1 MKSLQAEVPK
11 KTGRK
16 RTLPPR
22 NTQINSLQ
30 TESFDVLIIG
40 GGASGA
46 GCAIDSVT
54 RGKILY
60 FVTFGYKNNNISGRI
75 IINLKI
81 NVLRF
86 ENCTCGIG

>member
-1 MKSLQAEVPK
+1 MQAEVAK

-22 NTQINSLQ
+22 NTQIQSLQ
-30 TESFDVLIIG
+30 TENFDVLIIG

-54 RGKILY
+54 RGKILLN
-60 FVTFGYKNNNISGRI
+60 T
-75 IINLKI
+75 L
-81 NVLRF
+81 
-86 ENCTCGIG
+86 

>member
-1 MKSLQAEVPK
+1 MQSVQAEVTK

-22 NTQINSLQ
+22 NTQIQSLQ
-30 TESFDVLIIG
+30 SECFDVLIIG

-54 RGKILY
+54 RGTI
-60 FVTFGYKNNNISGRI
+60 FF
-75 IINLKI
+75 
-81 NVLRF
+81 F
-86 ENCTCGIG
+86 